1 MKEYMNEPVDFSWS
15 DADIVEAY
23 SGNSEDK
30 RSIKRVFCLTTKELN
45 RILREAGVE

>member
-23 SGNSEDK
+23 SG
-30 RSIKRVFCLTTKELN
+30 CLN
-45 RILREAGVE
+45 QLRTSPF